1 MIRPFFWT
9 FVNTGGSQ
17 IISFVA
23 VMLIAR
29 IGTPEDF
36 GLIAIASA
44 IILLMNVLSEAGL
57 VSTIILD
64 DEFREDKAS
73 TILWL
78 STCLAVMG
86 YIFISFS
93 ADIIGQFFN
102 MPELGILLPIMA
114 ISCIATS
121 LGNVHAALIT
131 RRLKFDRKAL
141 LSLSASFISAVIGV
155 GVAFEA
161 SPLSGLVTIFVL
173 TPVLL
178 SLFMWVFVP
187 WRVQFL
193 CKPNLII
200 GDLPFAANISLT
212 NLIDQ
217 GFKSSIPL
225 LIGQR
230 YDAVTLGY
238 FNRAEAVKN
247 IAGQSIE
254 KIINKVSFPLLSQ
267 SRRADE
273 EQSWSHHIIISQGL
287 LFFLLPLVWL
297 FYKYSS
303 SIIEILFGPD
313 WSASG
318 AILSI
323 LIFGAIFV
331 PLTSLNL
338 TLLKSY
344 GKTFF
349 ALSLKAFSLI
359 FVLVLFK
366 LIPMPSFEA
375 TLRALVWFL
384 AFQYVV
390 SIIGL
395 ALLPNFTM
403 ANYLTRTFCC
413 AGILVASLIVYEL
426 SAKFVL
432 EIQILNLFAHGAL
445 LFFISSAFLL
455 LFFRIADNAK

>member
-1 MIRPFFWT
+1 M
-9 FVNTGGSQ
+9 NTGGSQ

-29 IGTPEDF
+29 IATPEDF

-44 IILLMNVLSEAGL
+44 IILIANVLSEAGL
-57 VSTIILD
+57 ASTVIFD

-78 STCLAVMG
+78 STYLAIMG

-93 ADIIGQFFN
+93 ADIIGQFFD
-102 MPELGILLPIMA
+102 MPKLGILLPIMA

-141 LSLSASFISAVIGV
+141 LSISASFISADIGV
-155 GVAFEA
+155 AVAFEV
-161 SPLSGLVTIFVL
+161 SPLAGLVTIFVL
-173 TPVLL
+173 TPILL
-178 SLFMWVFVP
+178 SLFMWVFAP

-200 GDLPFAANISLT
+200 GDLPFAVNISFT

-230 YDAVTLGY
+230 YDVVTLGY

-254 KIINKVSFPLLSQ
+254 KIVHKVSFPLLSQ
-267 SRRADE
+267 SRRTDE
-273 EQSWSHHIIISQGL
+273 DQSWSRHIIISQGL

-297 FYKYSS
+297 IYKYSAS
-303 SIIEILFGPD
+303 VIEILFGPD
-313 WSASG
+313 WSVSG
-318 AILSI
+318 PILNI
-323 LIFGAIFV
+323 LIFGAIFA

-359 FVLVLFK
+359 FVLVLFT

-375 TLRALVWFL
+375 TLRVLVCFL

-395 ALLPNFTM
+395 ALLPNFKM
-403 ANYLTRTFCC
+403 ANYLTRIFCC

-432 EIQILNLFAHGAL
+432 EIQILNLLAHGAL
-445 LFFISSAFLL
+445 LFFISGTFLL
-455 LFFRIADNAK
+455 LFFRLADNAK